1 MHFQGTVTIKAPR
14 EKVWGFLTDPQQ
26 LTKCAPGLESLEV
39 ITPNQKFRA
48 VASIGFGAVKATFIT
63 DAEWMDLDAPNRA
76 RMKAH
81 GKAPGSVVDATS
93 EMALSDGPDGAT
105 VLNWS
110 SDVTIAGAIASL
122 AARLMSVVTQKVTD
136 SFFDC
141 VRKQIEE
148 H

>member
-1 MHFQGTVTIKAPR
+1 MHFSGTVTIHAPR
-14 EKVWGFLTDPQQ
+14 EKVWRFLTDPEE
-26 LTKCAPGLESLEV
+26 LTRCAPGLESIDV

-48 VASIGFGAVKATFIT
+48 VASVGFGAVKATFVT

-81 GKAPGSVVDATS
+81 GKAPGSVVDASS
-93 EMALSDGPDGAT
+93 EMVLSDGPDGAT

-110 SDVTIAGAIASL
+110 SDVTIIGVIASL
-122 AARLMSVVTQKVTD
+122 AARLMGVVAQKVTD